1 MMNEIQRERNRR
13 FAAMRTRQKDRE
25 LARKHSKG
33 HKVTVEKGKSP
44 QGPMLGDENRNVRMK
59 HLFADLAGAGRYV
72 VEHFREG
79 KKIGQY
85 ELKNGIVN
93 EGLNSILGVYF
104 FAATQFTTWY
114 LGLIDNSGFTA
125 LSSND
130 IYDDINQA
138 GNGWDEFDDYTDAN
152 NASSAVTRPEWPT
165 DAPSGQSI
173 TNSTQAIYDITA
185 TGVVKGI
192 FVVAGTNAATKND
205 HTAGAAHKL
214 WSTALFSGG
223 NVSVVNGDQLKVT
236 YTVNATSA

>member
-1 MMNEIQRERNRR
+1 MNEKQKERRR
-13 FAAMRTRQKDRE
+13 QFAAMRQRQVERDI
-25 LARKHSKG
+25 ARRNGRG
-33 HKVTVEKGKSP
+33 HKVTVEKTKSP
-44 QGPMLGDENRNVRMK
+44 QGPALGDEKRNVRMRN
-59 HLFADLAGAGRYV
+59 LFADVAGSGRYV

-79 KKIGQY
+79 KKIAEY

-104 FAATQFTTWY
+104 DASTAFTTWY

-125 LSSND
+125 LDAAD

-152 NASSAVTRPEWPT
+152 NASSAVTRPVWPA

-192 FVVAGTNAATKND
+192 FAVAGTNAATKGD
-205 HTAGAAHKL
+205 HTAGASHVL